1 MRGGL
6 MNFHDFIDNNRQQL
20 VNDINT
26 IGSNL
31 TSIFNM
37 RNESRNTERFYG
49 KISGLTSVTAEI
61 SKGKIY
67 LTMTGVEKFRV
78 GYDKDKTIKNVE
90 QNLLPKLSTEVTD
103 FHLGEYERPIV
114 TITFDRLTPSV
125 VKDIMFLVNNSS
137 AELRASSVGRF

>member
-1 MRGGL
+1 

-103 FHLGEYERPIV
+103 FHLGEYVRPIV

-137 AELRASSVGRF
+137 AELRASSIGRF

>member
-1 MRGGL
+1 
-6 MNFHDFIDNNRQQL
+6 MNFNDFIDNNRQQL

-26 IGSNL
+26 IGNNL

-37 RNESRNTERFYG
+37 RNESRSTEKFFG
-49 KISGLTSVTAEI
+49 KISGLTSVMAKI

-67 LTMTGVEKFRV
+67 FTMTGVEKFRV

-90 QNLLPKLSTEVTD
+90 QNLLPKLSTEVT
-103 FHLGEYERPIV
+103 FELGEFERPIV
-114 TITFDRLTPSV
+114 TITFDRLTPNV

>member
-1 MRGGL
+1 

>member
-1 MRGGL
+1 
-6 MNFHDFIDNNRQQL
+6 MNFHNFIDSNRQQL
-20 VNDINT
+20 VNDVST

-49 KISGLTSVTAEI
+49 KINGLTSVWAEI
-61 SKGKIY
+61 HQGKIHF
-67 LTMTGVEKFRV
+67 TMTGVEKFRV
-78 GYDKDKTIKNVE
+78 GHDKDKTIKNVE

-103 FHLGEYERPIV
+103 FHLGEYVRPII
-114 TITFDRLTPSV
+114 TITFDRLTPNV

-137 AELRASSVGRF
+137 AELRASSIGRF